1 MQITLVVFNDIDNI
15 DWEFGHKIAISY
27 ATKSLLDARESIL
40 KLEATHILFW
50 DLFIGNL
57 PTKNQLEKT
66 INSKGNL
73 WHIGSKIGLSEKP
86 YLLDAIQ
93 PTSMLHLTINHKIN
107 HSSWKNTFRGCL
119 LEKRVFDFIDL
130 SKYSDSLDIIGLDF
144 GYKAM
149 KSGVITRY
157 SVILSEDIV
166 EKKASLKLKEEL
178 LFIRNNFDTKAFIW
192 TYITN
197 LFKISPIS
205 FYKAF
210 SKNEKKE
217 LIVFNHSK
225 EEDILVNKDI
235 STSIVIATL
244 ERYEVLKNELKELQ
258 QLNPAPNEII
268 IVDQTPKEK
277 RDATFLKGFSD
288 LPIIYLEIEKIGQ
301 CSARNLGIQ
310 TAKSKFIWF
319 LDDDMEEIPINYLQK
334 HLETI
339 YNLNAGISCGIPDEI
354 GTNYINRDIAKIE
367 LSSGFPTNDVL
378 VKRDLLI
385 KVGGFDEKMDQLQSE
400 DEELGLRCVKSGALN
415 VKNNQ
420 LRIVHLRAS
429 RGGLRNHNVR
439 KTTFASSRNSLFQ
452 RRFLHYSEI
461 YSHFK
466 HFTKKQVKKKL
477 LLNIRGTFI
486 VRGSSFRKIVKIFIG
501 ILILPNTIFIL
512 LKRSRV
518 AKNIYREKSNT
529 LKNL

>member
-1 MQITLVVFNDIDNI
+1 MQITLVVFNDINNVK
-15 DWEFGHKIAISY
+15 WEFGHKIAISY
-27 ATKSLLDARESIL
+27 TTKSLWNARESIL

-50 DLFIGNL
+50 DLSIGNL
-57 PTKNQLEKT
+57 PAKNQLEKS

-73 WHIGSKIGLSEKP
+73 WHIGSKVGLKEKP
-86 YLLDAIQ
+86 FLLDAIQ
-93 PTSMLHLTINHKIN
+93 PTSMLHLSINHKIN
-107 HSSWKNTFRGCL
+107 HSSWKNTFKGCL
-119 LEKRVFDFIDL
+119 LEKRVFDFINA
-130 SKYSDSLDIIGLDF
+130 SKYSNSLDIIGLDF

-157 SVILSEDIV
+157 SAILSENI
-166 EKKASLKLKEEL
+166 EIKKTSLKLKEEL
-178 LFIRNNFDTKAFIW
+178 LFIRNNFDTKAFLW

-205 FYKAF
+205 LYKTF
-210 SKNEKKE
+210 SKKEKGVLK
-217 LIVFNHSK
+217 VFQHSK

-258 QLNPAPNEII
+258 ELNPAPNEII

-277 RDATFLKGFSD
+277 RETTFLEEFSN
-288 LPIIYLEIEKIGQ
+288 LPIIYLKTDKIGQ
-301 CSARNLGIQ
+301 CSARNLGIK
-310 TAKSKFIWF
+310 TATNKFVWF
-319 LDDDMEEIPINYLQK
+319 LDDDMEEIPVNYLQK

-339 YNLNAGISCGIPDEI
+339 YNLNADISCGIPDEI
-354 GTNYINRDIAKIE
+354 GTNYINRNIPKIE
-367 LSSGFPTNDVL
+367 LSNGFPTNDVL

-385 KVGGFDEKMDQLQSE
+385 EVGGFDEKMNQLQSE
-400 DEELGLRCVKSGALN
+400 DEELGLRCIKNGALN

-429 RGGLRNHNVR
+429 RGGLRSHNVR
-439 KTTFASSRNSLFQ
+439 KTTFSSSRNSLFQ

-461 YSHFK
+461 YLSLK
-466 HFTKKQVKKKL
+466 HFSKTQVRKYK

-486 VRGSSFRKIVKIFIG
+486 VRGNFVKKMLKTLIGFLLLPHTIYKTNKNTKSAIKILNK
-501 ILILPNTIFIL
+501 
-512 LKRSRV
+512 
-518 AKNIYREKSNT
+518 KNESI
-529 LKNL
+529 